1 MKHYWFWLICF
12 SGCMGNDGLRTDAV
26 SDNNTRNLS
35 RISEGMVECEIVYI
49 MGKPFEY
56 RTFEAEGSVYDI
68 WFYIVRPTVLG
79 QTRMVHQ
86 NLVPL
91 TFKDGVLIGWGYH
104 YYQKALAMQKAKTAV
119 EPETMPESEKPE
131 EENTELEKALQ
142 TPPNQTPVA
151 PQKTTPN
158 QTAPVPQKTTPNQT
172 APAPQKTPPQPVK
185 KSPAPPTTLGQLP
198 GRDPNQDEPAAIQT
212 QRQPTPVQ
220 PNQPP
225 KSKTPVQPNPK
236 PAVKPNQTVPKPP
249 LQPNQPVKPNQSAP
263 NQQPKPQPPAN
274 PKQKISMAKKPEQE
288 SEEPKEEAPQV
299 DEEGNRM
306 LDQESEQDFDFW

>member
-1 MKHYWFWLICF
+1 MKRYWLLLICF

-91 TFKDGVLIGWGYH
+91 TFKDGFLVGWGYH
-104 YYQKALAMQKAKTAV
+104 YYQKALAMQKAKTAPAA
-119 EPETMPESEKPE
+119 EPEVLPESEPNKPE
-131 EENTELEKALQ
+131 EENIELEKALQ
-142 TPPNQTPVA
+142 TPPNQTPAAPQKTNTPAA
-151 PQKTTPN
+151 PQKTT
-158 QTAPVPQKTTPNQT
+158 
-172 APAPQKTPPQPVK
+172 PQPVK
-185 KSPAPPTTLGQLP
+185 KSPPPTTLGQLP

-225 KSKTPVQPNPK
+225 KPKTPVQPNQK
-236 PAVKPNQTVPKPP
+236 PAVKPNQTAPKAP
-249 LQPNQPVKPNQSAP
+249 LQPNQPAP

-288 SEEPKEEAPQV
+288 PEEPKEDAPQV
-299 DEEGNRM
+299 DEEGSRM